1 MAAGDV
7 NGDGLDDL
15 FIGGAKGVPGS
26 LFIQRTGGSFETGNL
41 TCFEPDRESEDM
53 GVLFVDVDGDSDRD
67 LYVVSGG
74 NEFSRNSD
82 KLQDRLYLNDGNGY
96 FIKSENSL
104 PVMLDQRI
112 VC

>member
-1 MAAGDV
+1 
-7 NGDGLDDL
+7 
-15 FIGGAKGVPGS
+15 
-26 LFIQRTGGSFETGNL
+26 
-41 TCFEPDRESEDM
+41 M

-96 FIKSENSL
+96 FFKSENRL
-104 PVMLDQRI
+104 PVMLTSGSCVEASDMDSDGDQDLFIGGRLI
-112 VC
+112 PGKLSPGTQKLPAGE